1 MSMARQEGTREP
13 MCKFISGLVFFISI
27 ITRQVSLFFHN
38 PDQIRDGPQRPDH
51 VREGLGLPTGEAR
64 TSFLFNHH
72 QHHQL
77 RYHRHYYCH
86 HHHCCWPYH
95 DHHDHHDHHDLQA
108 RVPDQ
113 LNVRRRGKMERWQ
126 CLRRFQVNL
135 FSMIL
140 NLQGTM
146 IISL

>member
-1 MSMARQEGTREP
+1 MSMGRQEGTREP

-27 ITRQVSLFFHN
+27 ITRQVSLFYHN
-38 PDQIRDGPQRPDH
+38 PGQIRDGPQRPDH
-51 VREGLGLPTGEAR
+51 VREGLGLPTGEVR
-64 TSFLFNHH
+64 TIFLFNHH

-77 RYHRHYYCH
+77 RNDRHYYCH
-86 HHHCCWPYH
+86 HHHCCH
-95 DHHDHHDHHDLQA
+95 DHDDHQA

-140 NLQGTM
+140 NFR
-146 IISL
+146 

>member
-1 MSMARQEGTREP
+1 MQIHIRFS
-13 MCKFISGLVFFISI
+13 FFISI
-27 ITRQVSLFFHN
+27 IIIIITRQVALFFHN

-51 VREGLGLPTGEAR
+51 VHEGLGLPTGEAR
-64 TSFLFNHH
+64 TIFLFNHH
-72 QHHQL
+72 QHHQF
-77 RYHRHYYCH
+77 RDDRH

-95 DHHDHHDHHDLQA
+95 DHDDHQA
-108 RVPDQ
+108 RVSDQ
-113 LNVRRRGKMERWQ
+113 LNVRRRGKMEWWQ
-126 CLRRFQVNL
+126 CLRRFQVNI